1 MSPPVLTIDD
11 VSVRF
16 GGILALNSVSI
27 TVGAGA
33 IHAIIGPN
41 GAGKST
47 LINTITGIYAPS
59 SGRIEFLGRRIDG
72 RPAQEIARRGIGRT
86 FQNTELFGELTAIE
100 NVMVGLSRHINYG
113 ITEGAL
119 HFGRFARSEMRAR
132 NDAMAY
138 LAFVEL
144 ADEAQS
150 IAANL
155 PFGKQRRLELARA
168 LATQPRLLL
177 LDEPA
182 AGLRPAEIAG
192 LNEILLGLR
201 TQQKLT
207 IVVIDH
213 VMALVMAIS
222 DRISVLDFGNKIA
235 EGTPDEVR
243 ASPEVVKAYF
253 GEGRA
258 YAGGV

>member
-1 MSPPVLTIDD
+1 MSPPILMISD
-11 VSVRF
+11 VSLRF
-16 GGILALNSVSI
+16 GGILALNDVSI
-27 TVGAGA
+27 TVDDGA

-47 LINTITGIYAPS
+47 LINAVTGIYAPS

-72 RPAQEIARRGIGRT
+72 RPPQEIARRGIGRT

-100 NVMVGLSRHINYG
+100 NVMVGLNCRINYG
-113 ITEGAL
+113 VTEGAFHL
-119 HFGRFARSEMRAR
+119 GRFGRGETKARD
-132 NDAMAY
+132 DAMAH
-138 LAFVEL
+138 LAHVGL
-144 ADEAQS
+144 AEEAHT

-155 PFGKQRRLELARA
+155 PFGKQRRLELART
-168 LATQPRLLL
+168 LATRPQLLL

-182 AGLRPAEIAG
+182 AGLRPDEIAG
-192 LNEILLGLR
+192 LNAILLGLR
-201 TQQKLT
+201 TQRHLT

-222 DRISVLDFGNKIA
+222 DRISVLNFGNKIA
-235 EGTPDEVR
+235 EGTPGDVR
-243 ASPEVVKAYF
+243 TSPDVVKAYF

-258 YAGGV
+258 HVGGA

>member
-1 MSPPVLTIDD
+1 MSPPVLTIGD

-16 GGILALNSVSI
+16 GGILALNNVNI
-27 TVGAGA
+27 TVAGGT

-47 LINTITGIYAPS
+47 LINAITGIYAPS
-59 SGRIEFLGRRIDG
+59 SGRIEFLGQRIDG
-72 RPAQEIARRGIGRT
+72 RPVHEIARRGIGRT
-86 FQNTELFGELTAIE
+86 FQNAELFGELTASE
-100 NVMVGLSRHINYG
+100 NVMVGLGRHINYG
-113 ITEGAL
+113 LAEGAL
-119 HFGRFARSEMRAR
+119 HFGRFDRSEAKAR
-132 NDAMAY
+132 DDAMAH
-138 LAFVEL
+138 LAFVGL
-144 ADEAQS
+144 ADEADA

-168 LATQPRLLL
+168 LATRPQLLL

-182 AGLRPAEIAG
+182 AGLRSSEIAG
-192 LNEILLGLR
+192 LNEILLSLR
-201 TQQKLT
+201 TEQRLT

-258 YAGGV
+258 NVGGA